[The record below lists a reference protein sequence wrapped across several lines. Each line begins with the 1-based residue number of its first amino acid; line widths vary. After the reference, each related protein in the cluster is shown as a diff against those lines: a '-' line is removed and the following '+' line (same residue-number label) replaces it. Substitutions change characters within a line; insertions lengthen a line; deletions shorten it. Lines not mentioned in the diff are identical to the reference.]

1 MFSSQEVYN
10 QLLSGSFTIRK
21 QTLLR
26 TPPIRFKLAT
36 SNHNNLKFVVFFF
49 FFCTLFPVGSV
60 KMNCFRLNYFY
71 NTNWTTAYTSSLLLD
86 NKYLVA
92 TWWLYCLFPSLR
104 NTLARPK
111 SAIFRCPVE
120 LISKL
125 AGFKSLRKERIAIK
139 YIFLSYKF
147 YHEMA
152 FMP

>member
-1 MFSSQEVYN
+1 
-10 QLLSGSFTIRK
+10 
-21 QTLLR
+21 
-26 TPPIRFKLAT
+26 
-36 SNHNNLKFVVFFF
+36 
-49 FFCTLFPVGSV
+49 
-60 KMNCFRLNYFY
+60 MNCFRLNYFY

-125 AGFKSLRKERIAIK
+125 AGFKSFRKEGIAMM
-139 YIFLSYKF
+139 YIFFKKGTDYIMNL
-147 YHEMA
+147 A

>member
-10 QLLSGSFTIRK
+10 QLLNGSFTIRK

-36 SNHNNLKFVVFFF
+36 SNHNNLKFVVF

-86 NKYLVA
+86 NIYLVA

>member
-1 MFSSQEVYN
+1 M
-10 QLLSGSFTIRK
+10 RK
-21 QTLLR
+21 NSHH
-26 TPPIRFKLAT
+26 IKLC
-36 SNHNNLKFVVFFF
+36 S
-49 FFCTLFPVGSV
+49 LFPEGRV

-71 NTNWTTAYTSSLLLD
+71 NTNWTTAYTSSLPLD

-125 AGFKSLRKERIAIK
+125 AGFKSFRKERIAKK
-139 YIFLSYKF
+139 YFFFLKLQS

-152 FMP
+152 FMSCSVYCLEFGERGYIYLAPT